1 MRLEPSEVRIVKQTY
16 AMVNC
21 VVTTASKLFYDRL
34 FELAPE
40 LRGMF
45 KGDLRSQGFKL
56 MATLKFM
63 VDALDNPAMMASLT
77 QRMGEQHSMFGVRE
91 EHYEV
96 FGEALLW
103 MLQQTLGRSFT
114 PEVREAWA
122 NAYTL
127 WTDMMKEAAKAN
139 AIAGV

>member
-1 MRLEPSEVRIVKQTY
+1 MRLEPAEIRIVKQTY

-21 VVTTASKLFYDRL
+21 VVTTASKLFYERL

-40 LRGMF
+40 LRGLF

-63 VDALDNPAMMASLT
+63 VDALDNPVMMASLT
-77 QRMGEQHSMFGVRE
+77 QRLGQQHSMFGVTE
-91 EHYEV
+91 EYYDV
-96 FGEALLW
+96 FGQALLW

-114 PEVREAWA
+114 PEVRDAWA

-127 WTDMMKEAAKAN
+127 WTDMMKEAAKESVVTRA
-139 AIAGV
+139 